1 MADIIKETVTGV
13 AFPRKQ
19 QFWHGGELTCL
30 GAGARVKKVAMM
42 TAKVYAVSMYVDAD
56 SAARADSQEK
66 RPESE
71 AAVLRALQ
79 NGAFTKVLQ
88 MHLVRSITGK
98 QFADALDESL
108 RPMMRWAMH
117 AEGAW
122 ACAAVGGDEAVMDD
136 FCGFF
141 EAKKMDKDA
150 EICLLWHA
158 DGPLDVCLRPATD
171 KTPYA
176 SAQPGLSITSPRLG
190 RAMWELYLSPK
201 TPSPDARKAWLA
213 AVPKL
218 AA

>member
-108 RPMMRWAMH
+108 RPMMS
-117 AEGAW
+117 
-122 ACAAVGGDEAVMDD
+122 GDEAVMDD